1 MKRIRINRTKVIF
14 FTIVTLIVIIFNVV
28 IYIFDEKVMPRVMI
42 IGDAEMR
49 AKAIF
54 ILNDNINKIF
64 KEKFN
69 YEDIIKVEKDDEG
82 NITMIRADT
91 LKMNTLATEVALNSQ
106 KDLRDIGAVGIK
118 IPLGYVL
125 NNNVIANIGPDISIK
140 MQPVGDIEIT
150 YTSEFES
157 AGINQ
162 TRHKIYLNVKTKVKV
177 NVPLKTND
185 LEIAHEIPICET
197 IIVGKIPNTN
207 LQLDK
212 SQGFKID

>member
-1 MKRIRINRTKVIF
+1 MKRVRVSKGKMIF
-14 FTIVTLIVIIFNVV
+14 FTIVIITVIIFNVT
-28 IYIFDEKVMPRVMI
+28 IYLFDKKVMPRVMI

-49 AKAIF
+49 AKSIF
-54 ILNDNINKIF
+54 ILNDNINRIF

-69 YEDIIKVEKDDEG
+69 YEDIIKVEKDSEG
-82 NITMIRADT
+82 NISMIRADT

-106 KDLRDIGAVGIK
+106 KDLREIGAVGIK

-140 MQPVGDIEIT
+140 MQPVGDIETT

-207 LQLDK
+207 FQMDK
-212 SQGFKID
+212 SQGFKIN